1 MAFFH
6 SEPAVKL
13 SGAATLICT
22 QMTDCAAFWTGKVCD
37 LFLSILVSY
46 VYVYRFASLCM
57 LRCLYMSEISICIC
71 KYLFGSDL
79 TAVMIAKISCGRS
92 SGMKLQDKY
101 SVPLNNCDYW
111 VVIIRLYKYNYL
123 LLLFPAFL

>member
-1 MAFFH
+1 
-6 SEPAVKL
+6 
-13 SGAATLICT
+13 
-22 QMTDCAAFWTGKVCD
+22 
-37 LFLSILVSY
+37 
-46 VYVYRFASLCM
+46 
-57 LRCLYMSEISICIC
+57 MSEISICIC

-79 TAVMIAKISCGRS
+79 TAVMIAKVSCGRS
-92 SGMKLQDKY
+92 SGMKLQYKY